1 MGAGFTPEDL
11 GPSHLELL
19 ADRLDAALTRGGGI
33 VGFSMF
39 P

>member
-11 GPSHLELL
+11 GPSQLELL
-19 ADRLDAALTRGGGI
+19 ADYLDVALIRGGGI
-33 VGFSMF
+33 VGFSIS